1 MTYKR
6 IVLSVIGIVMVI
18 GAGFVVFIFDQME
31 NSYYPHPRIQ
41 IGPHLI
47 IFDQIYTSYS
57 GSSFSGSAQHY
68 DISIEKSIE
77 VVDVIAVATVEKA
90 EIELFPFQDT
100 FTHDNGTKYL
110 GIDYLEPYQKITLAV
125 DYYLK
130 DTTGKFSDTLIFY
143 DLKANAIGEQNGV
156 RVLYSR
162 NNVETYNIGDKHF
175 YTLEIVPEK
184 SNGLFAD
191 GFYSRFNFDTDLY
204 GNITIH
210 SGKNELFGHQPLNY
224 ADVKEKTLTIGAQDM
239 TLEMIETRDKLLVQ
253 AGQ

>member
-1 MTYKR
+1 MCT
-6 IVLSVIGIVMVI
+6 VMVM

-31 NSYYPHPRIQ
+31 NSYYPHLRIQ

-47 IFDQIYTSYS
+47 IFDQIYTSYYGTS
-57 GSSFSGSAQHY
+57 YGGPAQHY
-68 DISIEKSIE
+68 DAPIERSIAG
-77 VVDVIAVATVEKA
+77 VDIIAVATVEKA
-90 EIELFPFQDT
+90 EIELLPYQAT
-100 FTHDNGTKYL
+100 FTYDNGTEYI
-110 GIDYLEPYQKITLAV
+110 GADYLEPYQKITLAV

-130 DTTGKFSDTLIFY
+130 DATGKFSDTLVFY

-156 RVLYSR
+156 RVLYQK
-162 NNVETYNIGDKHF
+162 NNVEIYNIGEKHF
-175 YTLEIVPEK
+175 YMLEIIPEK
-184 SNGLFAD
+184 NNKLFAN